1 MTQTGDGQSVEN
13 VAIGYEGASIF
24 LPSANMKITTQHAGE
39 ALRMSRS
46 AYLRHMSNQEFREVM
61 LHYQDQLI
69 AASCQS
75 ALCQAFHTA
84 EERLA
89 HWLLVMHDR
98 ARADELP
105 LTQDFLATMLGV
117 QRPTVTIAAR
127 LLQAS
132 DLIHYRYGRVTI
144 LDREGLR
151 NAACECY
158 AQSWLAPPSSPK
170 EPDPT

>member
-1 MTQTGDGQSVEN
+1 MTLTGDGQSVEN

-24 LPSANMKITTQHAGE
+24 LPSANMRITTQHAGE
-39 ALRMSRS
+39 ALRMSRP
-46 AYLRHMSNQEFREVM
+46 AYLRHMGNQEFREVM
-61 LHYQDQLI
+61 MHYHGQLL
-69 AASCQS
+69 AAACQS

-98 ARADELP
+98 ARSDELP

-127 LLQAS
+127 LLQAAE
-132 DLIHYRYGRVTI
+132 LIHYRYGRVTI
-144 LDREGLR
+144 RDHEGLR
-151 NAACECY
+151 EVACECY
-158 AQSWLAPPSSPK
+158 GQSALAPPRSTPNA
-170 EPDPT
+170 